1 MHLRISVAAAA
12 NFSGAFLIA
21 YTWNE
26 ITSHSEGEEF
36 FTFCPPPSLT
46 HSFKAHIIFFAAF
59 FLTFLRFFVHKST
72 SPTHCLHFPF
82 SIHISFP
89 VGAMLHI

>member
-1 MHLRISVAAAA
+1 MRLRISVAAVA
-12 NFSGAFLIA
+12 NFSNAFLIA
-21 YTWNE
+21 HTWNE

-36 FTFCPPPSLT
+36 FPPPSPT
-46 HSFKAHIIFFAAF
+46 HVIFFATF
-59 FLTFLRFFVHKST
+59 FLTFLRFFVPKST
-72 SPTHCLHFPF
+72 SPTRCLHFPF

>member
-1 MHLRISVAAAA
+1 MRLRISVAARA
-12 NFSGAFLIA
+12 NFSSAFLIA

-26 ITSHSEGEEF
+26 IASHSEGEEF
-36 FTFCPPPSLT
+36 FTFSPPPSLT
-46 HSFKAHIIFFAAF
+46 HFFKAHIIFFATF
-59 FLTFLRFFVHKST
+59 FLTFLWFFVQKST
-72 SPTHCLHFPF
+72 SPTQRLHFPF